1 MLSSPL
7 TLAPLLRPVLIVCLF
22 LALAAC
28 AAVPPRPAATTTAPA
43 QSTVILVSIDGFRPD
58 YLKRGLTPR
67 LAALA
72 EQGVQAPLR
81 PSFPTLTFPNH
92 YTLVTGLYPDHHGI
106 VHNRIEDADDGSR
119 FVYKDATTTAD
130 PRWWG
135 GEPIWVGAERHGL
148 RTATLFWPG
157 SDAPI
162 AGLRPSYWKPFD
174 RNLLPQD
181 RVDTLLGWLDL
192 PEQQRPRFLTL
203 YFEQV
208 DRAGHDFGPESREVD
223 EQLAIVDAA
232 LGRLFDGLAA
242 RELTASTNL
251 VVVSD
256 HGQVASSRERVIEM
270 DGLVDLDRVRPVNF
284 GVVAGF
290 APLPGQ
296 DDYARSRL
304 LRPHAHMHCWRKQHI
319 PQRLHYGS
327 HPRIPPIVC
336 LAAEGWIISNREWL
350 ANNGDDIARGEH
362 GYDNALPS
370 MRALFIA
377 AGPAFRR
384 GARAAE
390 FNNVDV
396 YPLLAHLLGIPAAP
410 NDGDGQTMRRLL
422 KAP

>member
-7 TLAPLLRPVLIVCLF
+7 LPAPLLRYLLPVCLV
-22 LALAAC
+22 LVLAAC
-28 AAVPPRPAATTTAPA
+28 GRVPPRPDTTTAAPA
-43 QSTVILVSIDGFRPD
+43 PATVILVSIDGFRPD
-58 YLKRGLTPR
+58 YLKRGLSPR

-72 EQGVQAPLR
+72 ADGVQAPLR

-119 FVYKDATTTAD
+119 FVYKDAATTAD

-157 SDAPI
+157 SDAAI
-162 AGLRPSYWKPFD
+162 GGLRPSYWKPFD
-174 RNLLPQD
+174 RNLSPQE
-181 RVDTLLGWLDL
+181 RVDTLLGWLEL
-192 PEQQRPRFLTL
+192 PEAQRPRFLTL

-208 DRAGHDFGPESREVD
+208 DRAGHDFGPDSAEVD
-223 EQLAIVDAA
+223 QQLAVVDAA
-232 LGRLFDGLAA
+232 LGRLLDSLAA
-242 RELTASTNL
+242 RGLNASTNVL
-251 VVVSD
+251 VVSD
-256 HGQVASSRERVIEM
+256 HGQVGSSRERVILA
-270 DGLVDLDRVRPVNF
+270 DHLIDFDRVRPVNF

-290 APLPGQ
+290 VPLPGQ
-296 DDYARSRL
+296 DAYARSRL
-304 LRPHAHMHCWRKQHI
+304 LRPHAHMHCWRKERI
-319 PQRLHYGS
+319 PPRLRYGS
-327 HPRIPPIVC
+327 NPRIPPIVC
-336 LAAEGWIISNREWL
+336 LAAEGWIISNTEWL
-350 ANNGDDIARGEH
+350 ADNGNDIARGEH

-377 AGPAFRR
+377 SGPAFRR
-384 GARAAE
+384 GVQAAE

-410 NDGDGQTMRRLL
+410 NDGDVRTMRQLL